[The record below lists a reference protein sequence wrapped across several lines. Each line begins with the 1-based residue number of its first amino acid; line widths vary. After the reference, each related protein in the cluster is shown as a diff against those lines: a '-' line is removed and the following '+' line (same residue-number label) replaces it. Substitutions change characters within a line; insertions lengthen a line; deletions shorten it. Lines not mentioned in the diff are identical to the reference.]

1 MPRAI
6 WWVFVWGIVCATA
19 NAEDRLTRIDS
30 QSPLSLDSLV
40 SIGLQNNPQVRQS
53 ELGLRL
59 NRIGDLAAIG
69 RFLPTISLGL
79 NFSESQFENRTFV
92 NPDGS
97 VSSLPVTFEDVIIVF
112 DDSAQTFRLDTVTFT
127 QNPSEGKSRSSSWNV
142 NANLSLFEGGQRIF
156 LYRIAQA
163 QKKINTLSV
172 EEAHK
177 TLTRNV
183 AQQVVGVL
191 TLEKVVALNN
201 RLRDQRKDAHD
212 LAKARFEVGAVTELD
227 VLQAEIELGTAE
239 NAIASAERELEKQR
253 EVLNQTLGIDLE
265 SRFPIAEAV
274 EFSPYQFE
282 LDNMIDQ
289 AWQNR
294 TDLEIAVLQSK
305 QARDN
310 VGYSKGAYLPR
321 VSIGASRSASE
332 QSGADQSFTL
342 DPRNRNTTYYMS
354 LNWNIFDGFAR
365 EYDVASKKVSLSR
378 ARESERDLRLSV
390 ERSVREAFRNLET
403 VYDQMQTTNRNRD
416 LANRTLELERERY
429 RLGATSALSLRDAQ
443 VTYERAETDHLQKE
457 LEYQSSLIALELA
470 VGKAVR

>member
-1 MPRAI
+1 MSGVVRA
-6 WWVFVWGIVCATA
+6 
-19 NAEDRLTRIDS
+19 EERLLRVDS
-30 QSPLSLDSLV
+30 QTPISLDSLV
-40 SIGLQNNPQVRQS
+40 SIGLRNNPQVRQS
-53 ELGLRL
+53 ELALKL

-79 NFSESQFENRTFV
+79 DFSESQFENRTYR

-97 VSSLPVTFEDVIIVF
+97 VSTLPVTFEEVIIVP
-112 DDSAQTFRLDTVTFT
+112 DSNGQLQLDTITVT
-127 QNPSEGKSRSSSWNV
+127 QNASEGKLRSSSWDV

-177 TLTRNV
+177 SLTRTL
-183 AQQVVGVL
+183 AQEVVGVL
-191 TLEKVVALNN
+191 TLEKVVALNK
-201 RLRDQRKDAHD
+201 RLRDQRKDAFD

-239 NAIASAERELEKQR
+239 NTIASSERELEKRR
-253 EVLNQTLGIDLE
+253 EELNQTLGINLE
-265 SRFPIAEAV
+265 SRFPIAETGGLT
-274 EFSPYQFE
+274 PYQFE
-282 LDNMIDQ
+282 LDNLIGQ

-294 TDLEIAVLQSK
+294 SDLEIAVLQAK
-305 QARDN
+305 QAKDN
-310 VGYSKGAYLPR
+310 VNYSKGAYLPR

-332 QSGADQSFTL
+332 QAGADQPFTL
-342 DPRNRNTTYYMS
+342 DPRNRNTTYYGS
-354 LNWNIFDGFAR
+354 LTWNLFDGFAR
-365 EYDVASKKVSLSR
+365 EFDVASKKVDLRRSQ
-378 ARESERDLRLSV
+378 ESERDLRLSI
-390 ERSVREAFRNLET
+390 ERSVREAYRNMAT
-403 VYDQMQTTNRNRD
+403 VYDQMQTTNRNRE

-443 VTYERAETDHLQKE
+443 VTYERAETDHLSKE

-470 VGKAVR
+470 VGKALR

>member
-1 MPRAI
+1 MRSVI
-6 WWVFVWGIVCATA
+6 WWVLVLGVMSGVVR
-19 NAEDRLTRIDS
+19 AEERLLRVDS
-30 QSPLSLDSLV
+30 QTPISLDSLV
-40 SIGLQNNPQVRQS
+40 SIGLRNNPQVRQS
-53 ELGLRL
+53 ELALKL

-79 NFSESQFENRTFV
+79 DFSESQFENRTYR

-97 VSSLPVTFEDVIIVF
+97 VSTLPVTFEEVIIVP
-112 DDSAQTFRLDTVTFT
+112 DSNGQLQLDTITVT
-127 QNPSEGKSRSSSWNV
+127 QNASEGKLRSSSWDV

-177 TLTRNV
+177 SLTRTL
-183 AQQVVGVL
+183 AQEVVGVL
-191 TLEKVVALNN
+191 TLEKVVALNK
-201 RLRDQRKDAHD
+201 RLRDQRKDAFD

-239 NAIASAERELEKQR
+239 NTIASSERELEKRR
-253 EVLNQTLGIDLE
+253 EELNQTLGINLE
-265 SRFPIAEAV
+265 SRFPIAETGGLT
-274 EFSPYQFE
+274 PYQFE
-282 LDNMIDQ
+282 LDNLIGQ

-294 TDLEIAVLQSK
+294 SDLEIAVLQAK
-305 QARDN
+305 QAKDN
-310 VGYSKGAYLPR
+310 VNYSKGAYLPR

-332 QSGADQSFTL
+332 QAGADQPFTL
-342 DPRNRNTTYYMS
+342 DPRNRNTTYYGS
-354 LNWNIFDGFAR
+354 LTWNLFDGFAR
-365 EYDVASKKVSLSR
+365 EFDVASKKVDLRRSQ
-378 ARESERDLRLSV
+378 ESERDLRLSI
-390 ERSVREAFRNLET
+390 ERSVREAYRNMAT
-403 VYDQMQTTNRNRD
+403 VYDQMQTTNRNRE

-443 VTYERAETDHLQKE
+443 VTYERAETDHLSKE

-470 VGKAVR
+470 VGKALR

>member
-1 MPRAI
+1 MRSVI
-6 WWVFVWGIVCATA
+6 WWVVIWGIMLGCVQA
-19 NAEDRLTRIDS
+19 AERPVRIDS
-30 QSPLSLDSLV
+30 QAPLSLDSLV
-40 SIGLQNNPQVRQS
+40 SIGLRNNPQVRQS
-53 ELGLRL
+53 ELALKL
-59 NRIGDLAAIG
+59 NRVGDLAAIG

-79 NFSESQFENRTFV
+79 DFSESQFENRTFR

-97 VSSLPVTFEDVIIVF
+97 VSSLPISFEEVVIVP
-112 DDSAQTFRLDTVTFT
+112 DSNGQLQLDTITVT
-127 QNPSEGKSRSSSWNV
+127 QNPTEGKSRSSSWNV

-177 TLTRNV
+177 TLTRTI

-191 TLEKVVALNN
+191 TLEKVVALNK
-201 RLRDQRKDAHD
+201 RLRDQRQDAFD

-239 NAIASAERELEKQR
+239 NTIASSERELEKRR
-253 EVLNQTLGIDLE
+253 EELNQTLGIALE
-265 SRFPIAEAV
+265 SRFPISEAGGL
-274 EFSPYQFE
+274 SPYQFE
-282 LDNMIDQ
+282 LDNLVSQ

-294 TDLEIAVLQSK
+294 TDLEIAVLQVK
-305 QARDN
+305 QARSN

-332 QSGADQSFTL
+332 QSGADQAFTL
-342 DPRNRNTTYYMS
+342 DPRNRNTTYYAS
-354 LNWNIFDGFAR
+354 LSWNIFDGFAR
-365 EYDVASKKVSLSR
+365 EYDVQSKRVDLQR
-378 ARESERDLRLSV
+378 AKESERDLRLSV
-390 ERSVREAFRNLET
+390 ERGVREAFRNLET
-403 VYDQMQTTNRNRD
+403 VYDQMQITNRNRE

-443 VTYERAETDHLQKE
+443 VTYERAETDHLSKE

-470 VGKAVR
+470 VGKALR

>member
-1 MPRAI
+1 VRRII
-6 WWVFVWGIVCATA
+6 WWVMIWGMVCGGAQ
-19 NAEDRLTRIDS
+19 AEERLMTVNS
-30 QSPLSLDSLV
+30 AVPLTLDSLV
-40 SIGLQNNPQVRQS
+40 KIGLMNNPAVRKS
-53 ELGLRL
+53 ELNTQL
-59 NRIGDLAAIG
+59 NRPGDLAAIG

-79 NFSESQFENRTFV
+79 DFSQTKFENRTFR

-97 VSSLPVTFEDVIIVF
+97 VSTLPITYQDVVIVP
-112 DDSAQTFRLDTVTFT
+112 DSNGMLTLDTVTVT

-163 QKKINTLSV
+163 QKEINTLSV

-177 TLTRNV
+177 TLTRSV

-191 TLEKVVALNN
+191 TLEKVVALNK
-201 RLRDQRKDAHD
+201 RLRDQRKDAYD

-227 VLQAEIELGTAE
+227 VLQTEIELGTAE
-239 NAIASAERELEKQR
+239 NTIVSSERELENQR
-253 EVLNQTLGIDLE
+253 EVLNQTLGIDLQ
-265 SRFPIAEAV
+265 SRFAIAE
-274 EFSPYQFE
+274 ENGITPYQFE
-282 LDNMIDQ
+282 LETLIGQ

-294 TDLEIAVLQSK
+294 TDLAIAVLQVK
-305 QARDN
+305 QAKHN
-310 VGYSKGAYLPR
+310 VSYARGAYLPR
-321 VSIGASRSASE
+321 ISIGASRSASE
-332 QSGADQSFTL
+332 QSGAEEAFTL
-342 DPRNRNTTYYMS
+342 DPRNRNTTYFMN

-365 EYDVASKKVSLSR
+365 EYDVASKKVQLR
-378 ARESERDLRLSV
+378 QAAESERDLRLSV
-390 ERSVREAFRNLET
+390 ESGVRKSYRNLET
-403 VYDQMQTTNRNRD
+403 VFDQMQTTNRNRD

-470 VGKAVR
+470 VGKSLR

>member
-1 MPRAI
+1 MRSVI
-6 WWVFVWGIVCATA
+6 WWVVIWGMTCGFVR
-19 NAEDRLTRIDS
+19 AEERLLRVDS
-30 QSPLSLDSLV
+30 QTPISLDSLV
-40 SIGLQNNPQVRQS
+40 SIGLRNNPQVRQS
-53 ELGLRL
+53 ELALKL

-79 NFSESQFENRTFV
+79 DFSESQFENRTYR

-97 VSSLPVTFEDVIIVF
+97 VSTLPVTFEEVVIVQG
-112 DDSAQTFRLDTVTFT
+112 DDGQLTLDTITVTE
-127 QNPSEGKSRSSSWNV
+127 NASEGKLHSSSWNV

-177 TLTRNV
+177 SLTRTL
-183 AQQVVGVL
+183 AQEVVDVL
-191 TLEKVVALNN
+191 TLEKVVALNK
-201 RLRDQRKDAHD
+201 RLRDQRKDAFD

-239 NAIASAERELEKQR
+239 NTIASSERELEKRR
-253 EVLNQTLGIDLE
+253 EELNQTLGINLE
-265 SRFPIAEAV
+265 SRFPIAETGGLT
-274 EFSPYQFE
+274 PYQFE
-282 LDNMIDQ
+282 LDNLIGQ

-294 TDLEIAVLQSK
+294 SDLEIAVLQAK
-305 QARDN
+305 QAKDN
-310 VGYSKGAYLPR
+310 VNYSKGAYLPR

-332 QSGADQSFTL
+332 QAGADQPFTL
-342 DPRNRNTTYYMS
+342 DPRNRNTTYYGS
-354 LNWNIFDGFAR
+354 LTWNLFDGFAR
-365 EYDVASKKVSLSR
+365 EFDVASKKVDLRRSQ
-378 ARESERDLRLSV
+378 ETERDLRLSI
-390 ERSVREAFRNLET
+390 ERSVREAHRNMAT
-403 VYDQMQTTNRNRD
+403 VYDQMQTTNRNRE

-443 VTYERAETDHLQKE
+443 VTYERAETDHLSKE

-470 VGKAVR
+470 VGKALR

>member
-1 MPRAI
+1 MRSVI
-6 WWVFVWGIVCATA
+6 WWVLVLGVMSGVVR
-19 NAEDRLTRIDS
+19 AEERLLRVDS
-30 QSPLSLDSLV
+30 QTPISLDSLV
-40 SIGLQNNPQVRQS
+40 SIGLRNNPQVRQS
-53 ELGLRL
+53 ELALKL

-79 NFSESQFENRTFV
+79 DFSESQFENRTYR

-97 VSSLPVTFEDVIIVF
+97 VSTLPVTFEEVVIVQG
-112 DDSAQTFRLDTVTFT
+112 DDGQLTLDTITVTE
-127 QNPSEGKSRSSSWNV
+127 NASEGKLHSSSWNV

-177 TLTRNV
+177 SLTRTL
-183 AQQVVGVL
+183 AQEVVGVL
-191 TLEKVVALNN
+191 TLEKVVALNK
-201 RLRDQRKDAHD
+201 RLRDQRKDAFD

-239 NAIASAERELEKQR
+239 NTIASSERELEKRR
-253 EVLNQTLGIDLE
+253 EELNQTLGINLE
-265 SRFPIAEAV
+265 SRFPIAETGGLT
-274 EFSPYQFE
+274 PYQFQ
-282 LDNMIDQ
+282 LDNLIDQ

-294 TDLEIAVLQSK
+294 SDLEIAVLQAK
-305 QARDN
+305 QAKDN
-310 VGYSKGAYLPR
+310 VSFARGNYLPR

-332 QSGADQSFTL
+332 QAGADQPFTL
-342 DPRNRNTTYYMS
+342 DPRNRNTTYYGS
-354 LNWNIFDGFAR
+354 LTWNLFDGFAR
-365 EYDVASKKVSLSR
+365 EFDVASKKVDLRRSQ
-378 ARESERDLRLSV
+378 ESERDLRLSI
-390 ERSVREAFRNLET
+390 ERSVREAYRNMAT
-403 VYDQMQTTNRNRD
+403 VYDQMQTTNRNRE

-443 VTYERAETDHLQKE
+443 VTYERAETDHLSKE

-470 VGKAVR
+470 VGKALR